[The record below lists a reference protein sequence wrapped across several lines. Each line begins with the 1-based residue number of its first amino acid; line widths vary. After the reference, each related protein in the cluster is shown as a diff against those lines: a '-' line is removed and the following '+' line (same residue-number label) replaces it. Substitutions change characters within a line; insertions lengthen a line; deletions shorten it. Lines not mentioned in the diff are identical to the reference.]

1 MRSRRSSC
9 AILLVC
15 CFLAVPALSRADDE
29 PAVRNQLYDHSGRFE
44 VMLAP
49 SMSIFDKY
57 TRHVGVSLGMAYF
70 FNDYIGLEFDAGYNF
85 ISGDRKLLNEILR
98 TATSLD
104 GVEKLPLTDLKHMT
118 WSTTLGIIFS
128 PLYGK
133 LNFSSE
139 FAVSIHLY
147 FIGGAGV
154 AQYEYSE
161 LDHDPATAD
170 PQFDPNVFRKVK
182 KTYNGGMLDSAVQ
195 PVFHFGGGLRFHFLE
210 DWNIKIEIRDVFF
223 YDDYHAEWNETGS
236 GVTDKPITDFVHTT
250 FLRLGVGWAF

>member
-1 MRSRRSSC
+1 MRFRRRLC

-15 CFLAVPALSRADDE
+15 CFLAVPAVSLADDE
-29 PAVRNQLYDHSGRFE
+29 PAVRNQLYDLSGRFE
-44 VMLAP
+44 LMLTP

-57 TRHVGVSLGMAYF
+57 TRHVGVSVGLAYF

-118 WSTTLGIIFS
+118 WFTTLGIIFS

-139 FAVSIHLY
+139 FAVNIHLY
-147 FIGGAGV
+147 FIAGAGI

-161 LDHDPATAD
+161 LRHDSAD
-170 PQFDPNVFRKVK
+170 PQFDPNMFRKVK
-182 KTYNGGMLDSAVQ
+182 LIYNGGLTGGGIQ

-223 YDDYHAEWNETGS
+223 YDEYNAQWNETGS